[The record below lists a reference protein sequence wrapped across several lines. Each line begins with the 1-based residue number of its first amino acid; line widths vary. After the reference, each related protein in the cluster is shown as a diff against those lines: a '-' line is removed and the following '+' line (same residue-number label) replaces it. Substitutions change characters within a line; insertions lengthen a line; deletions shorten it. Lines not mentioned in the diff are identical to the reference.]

1 MTDTE
6 NSIAIVDSTGHVAP
20 VWTDAR
26 EQLIRD
32 NFVPKNAPKD
42 MIEAF
47 LALARHRGLA
57 PEEKHVY
64 LIERGGKWTIQTGID
79 GFRLIADRTG
89 TYAGSDPAAYT
100 YHPDGGVESATV
112 TVWKLVQGQRCPFG
126 ATAYVDDYTT
136 RKLLWA
142 SMPRVMVAKV
152 AESAALRKAFPAQ
165 LAGVYEASELDQAE
179 ITPATIREAPHR
191 ITGSTAPE
199 RATHRILASL
209 TVRAAEANANRDQE
223 AWKALIKEVGKDVL
237 LWPALI
243 AQSPSE
249 THLAWL
255 EKAANGKGQ
264 ALRPHFDRRRAELSA
279 LVEAGDVADHD
290 NTADDDDVERDPDT
304 GEVIPDW
311 VGRVAEGDQLAGM
324 PTPTRGRPS
333 DQIAGIN

>member
-1 MTDTE
+1 MTDQDKQ
-6 NSIAIVDSTGHVAP
+6 IAVIDAP

-32 NFVPKNAPKD
+32 NFVPKSAPND

-89 TYAGSDPAAYT
+89 TYAGSDPAVYT
-100 YHPDGGVESATV
+100 YTGDGAVESATV

-179 ITPATIREAPHR
+179 ANPTPSRLTGSITPAAVSQRAVTA
-191 ITGSTAPE
+191 STTSRPT
-199 RATHRILASL
+199 RPQVLLLADLAKQLDLSAAQ
-209 TVRAAEANANRDQE
+209 VRRGLLNGKASADCTAAEVE
-223 AWKALIKEVGKDVL
+223 AAITTARGMVEVGDVGDDN
-237 LWPALI
+237 
-243 AQSPSE
+243 
-249 THLAWL
+249 T
-255 EKAANGKGQ
+255 Q
-264 ALRPHFDRRRAELSA
+264 AE
-279 LVEAGDVADHD
+279 HD
-290 NTADDDDVERDPDT
+290 NTPDDDAEYDPAT
-304 GEVIPDW
+304 GERIPDW
-311 VGRVAEGDQLAGM
+311 VGKVAAGEQLAGM
-324 PTPTRGRPS
+324 PTTTRGRTA
-333 DQIAGIN
+333 DQIAGME

>member
-1 MTDTE
+1 MADVE
-6 NSIAIVDSTGHVAP
+6 NSIAIVDSTGHLAP

-100 YHPDGGVESATV
+100 YHPDGSVESATV

-136 RKLLWA
+136 GKLLWA

-179 ITPATIREAPHR
+179 ANPTPSRLTGSVTPLTAAERVDRVSPPSRPTRPQVLILAELAKQLDLSNADVRVRLLNGKASTDCTAAEVEAAIAKARSMIAHQAEADDISDDDGGAEVDPAT
-191 ITGSTAPE
+191 GE
-199 RATHRILASL
+199 R
-209 TVRAAEANANRDQE
+209 
-223 AWKALIKEVGKDVL
+223 
-237 LWPALI
+237 
-243 AQSPSE
+243 
-249 THLAWL
+249 
-255 EKAANGKGQ
+255 
-264 ALRPHFDRRRAELSA
+264 
-279 LVEAGDVADHD
+279 
-290 NTADDDDVERDPDT
+290 
-304 GEVIPDW
+304 IPDW
-311 VGRVAEGDQLAGM
+311 VGRVSEGDQLAGM

-333 DQIAGIN
+333 DHVAGIN